1 MDSITSAIFGIN
13 TADLSRKHKMDIIM
27 RKSSLL
33 FFMFFLSLLFSIN
46 AHAEKKN
53 IYTIGI
59 VPQFEIRHIRK
70 IWNPIINEVEKAT
83 GYELKLIGSPTI
95 PDFER
100 EFTAGRF
107 DFAYMNPYHM
117 LVAEKA
123 QGYIPLIRDSS
134 RKLHGILVVRQDSE
148 ITSVKDLDGK
158 KIAFPAPNAL
168 GASLLMRAN
177 LINDYKIK
185 FNPVYVK
192 THSSVYLNV
201 VVKQTSA
208 GGGVQKTLKQQRNN
222 IKGAL
227 RILHRTPGVS
237 PHPFAAHPRVPEQV
251 REKIKQTLLELGES
265 PIGKALLSKIPI
277 KKVGEASIKDY
288 YPIKKFKLEN
298 FYVK

>member
-1 MDSITSAIFGIN
+1 MKNVIPL
-13 TADLSRKHKMDIIM
+13 LSVF
-27 RKSSLL
+27 LL
-33 FFMFFLSLLFSIN
+33 TTLLTFN
-46 AHAEKKN
+46 VHAEKKEV
-53 IYTIGI
+53 YTIGI

-70 IWNPIINEVEKAT
+70 IWNPIIKEVEKAT
-83 GYELKLIGSPTI
+83 GYDLKLIGSPTI

-100 EFTAGRF
+100 EFNAGQF

-117 LVAEKA
+117 LIAEKT
-123 QGYIPLIRDSS
+123 QGYVPLIRDNG
-134 RKLHGILVVRQDSE
+134 RKLHGILVVREDSD
-148 ITSVKDLDGK
+148 ITSVKELDGK

-177 LINDYKIK
+177 LTNDYKIK

-208 GGGVQKTLKQQRNN
+208 GGGVQKTLKQQREN

-227 RILHRTPGVS
+227 RVLHRTPKVS
-237 PHPFAAHPRVPEQV
+237 PHPLAGHPRVPKEV
-251 REKIKQTLLELGES
+251 REKVKQAMLNLGET
-265 PIGKALLSKIPI
+265 PIGKSLLSKIPM
-277 KKVGEASIKDY
+277 KKIGEASINDY
-288 YPIKKFKLEN
+288 YPLRKFKLDN

>member
-1 MDSITSAIFGIN
+1 MKKN
-13 TADLSRKHKMDIIM
+13 TLLLS
-27 RKSSLL
+27 L
-33 FFMFFLSLLFSIN
+33 FFLSLLFTFN
-46 AHAEKKN
+46 AHAEKKK

-70 IWNPIINEVEKAT
+70 IWKPIINEIEKAT

-100 EFTAGRF
+100 EFNAGSF
-107 DFAYMNPYHM
+107 DFVYMNPYHM
-117 LVAEKA
+117 LIAEKT
-123 QGYIPLIRDSS
+123 QGYIPLIRDTG
-134 RKLHGILVVRQDSE
+134 RKLHGILVVRQDSG

-177 LINDYKIK
+177 LTNDYKIK

-222 IKGAL
+222 IKSAL
-227 RILHRTPGVS
+227 HILHRTPDVS
-237 PHPFAAHPRVPEQV
+237 PHPFAAHPRIPKET
-251 REKIKQTLLELGES
+251 REKVKQTLLELGES
-265 PIGKALLSKIPI
+265 SIGKALLSKIPI
-277 KKVGEASIKDY
+277 KKVGEASINDY
-288 YPIKKFKLEN
+288 YPLKKFKLEN